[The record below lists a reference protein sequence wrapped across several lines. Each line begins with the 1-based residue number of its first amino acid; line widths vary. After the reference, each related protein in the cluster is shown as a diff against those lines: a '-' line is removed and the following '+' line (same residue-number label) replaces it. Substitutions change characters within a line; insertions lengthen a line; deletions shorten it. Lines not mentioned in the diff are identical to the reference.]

1 MNDARRVRKA
11 REDYVREEG
20 EHIGYD
26 RAAAEY
32 QGRLSAKDEQL
43 SAKDER
49 IRRLEE
55 EIRRLRGE

>member
-32 QGRLSAKDEQL
+32 QGRLFAKDEH
-43 SAKDER
+43 

-55 EIRRLRGE
+55 ENRRLRGE